1 MYSNR
6 RTARRIA
13 AAGLSLAMMLGTT
26 GTAFAA
32 GPRDVTVIANA
43 DSHKTLVGYA
53 DLDLTGPAGRRM
65 LANRVVNAAN
75 RVCNPGSFDS
85 GLSQSEQIG
94 CFQGAI
100 TEVRPQIDLAVRRAS
115 EIASRGWSDLPVV
128 TLAVGARF

>member
-6 RTARRIA
+6 RTARRLA
-13 AAGLSLAMMLGTT
+13 ATSLSVAMMLGIT

-53 DLDLTGPAGRRM
+53 DLDLTRQYGRQM
-65 LANRVVNAAN
+65 LSNRVFKAAN
-75 RVCNPGSFDS
+75 RVCNPGQFDV
-85 GLSQSEQIG
+85 GLSQSEQMG

-100 TEVRPQIDLAVRRAS
+100 AEVRPQIDLAVRRAS
-115 EIASRGWSDLPVV
+115 EIASKGWSSLPVV